1 MENSLCKK
9 RRELKSEWE
18 KKAER
23 ERRERDKVS
32 LFGQEEGKMSFPV
45 RSSMTLKTS
54 ITGKI
59 VSNQKLHYHTSLS
72 FLLLYLSV

>member
-1 MENSLCKK
+1 M
-9 RRELKSEWE
+9 E
-18 KKAER
+18 KKSRER
-23 ERRERDKVS
+23 ERERDKVS
-32 LFGQEEGKMSFPV
+32 LFGQEEGKMSYPV